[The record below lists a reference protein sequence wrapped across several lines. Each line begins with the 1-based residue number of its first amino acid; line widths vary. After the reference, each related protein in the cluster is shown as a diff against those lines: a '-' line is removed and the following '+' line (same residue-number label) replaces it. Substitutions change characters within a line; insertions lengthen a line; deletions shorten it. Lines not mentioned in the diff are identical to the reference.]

1 MGEMD
6 TIVWQVDSSNP
17 DPAVLAEAGQMIRRG
32 RLVAFPTET
41 VYGLGANALDVEALE
56 ALFAAKGRPRDN
68 PLILH
73 LAAAEDLFPYVREVP
88 LLATKLMGAFW
99 PGPLTLVFFGTG
111 RLPAMVTGG
120 LGTIAARVP
129 AHPVALGIIRA
140 AGVPVVAPSA
150 NLSGRPSPTTAAH
163 VLADLRGRI
172 DAVVDGG
179 AAPLGIESTVLDLT
193 GKVPR
198 VLRRGAVSSSE
209 IADVAGVMPEEA
221 PEAAEKDFRCRLRV
235 PLILVEGEAQ
245 AVVEKIRSLYTAF
258 AAEGKRVGILTREER
273 VGDYPGQVVPCGR
286 EGDTRSVGACLYA
299 ALRQL
304 ETVADVI
311 LAEGLP
317 AEAGAALQ
325 RRLQQA
331 ASEVVRAER
340 EL

>member
-1 MGEMD
+1 MSILD

-17 DPAVLAEAGQMIRRG
+17 DPAVLAEAGRMIRRG
-32 RLVAFPTET
+32 QLVAFPTET
-41 VYGLGANALDVEALE
+41 VYGLGANALDVKAVG
-56 ALFAAKGRPRDN
+56 ALFAAKGRPQDN

-88 LLATKLMGAFW
+88 PLAAKLMGAFW
-99 PGPLTLVFFGTG
+99 PGPLTLVFLGAG
-111 RLPAMVTGG
+111 RLPAVVTGG

-140 AGVPVVAPSA
+140 AGVPVAAPSA

-172 DAVVDGG
+172 GAVVDGG

-198 VLRRGAVSSSE
+198 VLRHGAVSGSE
-209 IADVAGVMPEEA
+209 IAAVAGVVPEEV
-221 PEAAEKDFRCRLRV
+221 PEAAKNVGYRLRV
-235 PLILVEGEAQ
+235 PLILVEGETE

-258 AAEGKRVGILTREER
+258 SAEGRNVGILTREDR
-273 VGDYPGQVVPCGR
+273 AGYYPGVVVPCGR
-286 EGDTRSVGACLYA
+286 EGDARSVAACLYA

-304 ETVADVI
+304 EEVCDVV
-311 LAEGLP
+311 LAEGVP
-317 AEAGAALQ
+317 AGFETLQERLRGAASQ
-325 RRLQQA
+325 VIQA
-331 ASEVVRAER
+331 GSGS
-340 EL
+340 